1 MPPVRLLSRCATVL
15 LVVGI
20 GFATLAS
27 GACTDATP
35 QPPPLGGCTATGD
48 ASCKEAIAGGG
59 GGGSSR
65 QGDGSTT
72 EPDSSEALDSGPPV
86 EGTDATFSADLMLAQ
101 YPGCESCVTAGQDAG
116 SLSCLAQDMACS
128 NDVGCL
134 TILSCAVGCATG
146 SSCLAQSCAGISLP
160 ASVTLYNDLV
170 VCMGQACAAICP
182 MLVTVTA
189 GD

>member
-1 MPPVRLLSRCATVL
+1 MQLLSRCVTVL
-15 LVVGI
+15 VIVGVGI
-20 GFATLAS
+20 AALAS

-48 ASCKEAIAGGG
+48 ASCKEAISGGG

-65 QGDGSTT
+65 PGDGSST
-72 EPDSSEALDSGPPV
+72 EPDSSEELDSGSPV

-101 YPGCESCVTAGQDAG
+101 YPGCGSCVTAGQDAG
-116 SLSCLAQDMACS
+116 SVSCLAQDMACS
-128 NDVGCL
+128 NDTGCL
-134 TILSCAVGCATG
+134 TILSCAVGCAAG
-146 SSCLAQSCAGISLP
+146 GSCLAQSCAGISLP

-170 VCMGQACAAICP
+170 LCMGQACAAICP
-182 MLVTVTA
+182 MLVTVMA